1 MSTLVV
7 FADGRWLRIVAGDI
21 LARGELLADAL
32 SQAESNEE
40 EDRTV
45 AVVPAAE
52 VIVRTIDLP
61 DLADLQAQGAA
72 RMALADVS
80 MLPPEALHVAVG
92 AADADGHRLAVG
104 TPVASLTALL
114 AGLREAG
121 LDPDHLVAAPLLL
134 ARPETGFVRG
144 DLGSE
149 IVVRGT
155 DTAFADDPVL
165 TSLLVGDAPLAM
177 LDRHAL
183 ETALIAAAEFPEADL
198 RHGLFAKRRRW
209 PVDVARVRR
218 YAVMVLVIGALILT
232 AQIVTIVRLN
242 ARASVIEADTL
253 VQASAVLP
261 PGTTVTD
268 PVLQA
273 EARLATMQGA
283 GGGFDTLAAAMGAAV
298 NATPQVELGSMV
310 FDGEGG
316 LRATVRAANAA
327 DLTAVESRLGASG
340 LQVIPGPIVS
350 NQGRPYRDITVR
362 AR

>member
-7 FADGRWLRIVAGDI
+7 FADGHWLRIVAGDI
-21 LARGELLADAL
+21 LSRGEHIADAL
-32 SQAESNEE
+32 PQSDDE
-40 EDRTV
+40 RTV
-45 AVVPAAE
+45 AIVPAAD

-72 RMALADVS
+72 RIALADVS

-92 AADADGHRLAVG
+92 AADAEGHRIAAGV
-104 TPVASLTALL
+104 PVASLTALL
-114 AGLREAG
+114 SSLAEAG
-121 LDPDHLVAAPLLL
+121 LDPDHLLAAPLLL

-155 DTAFADDPVL
+155 ETAFADDPVL
-165 TSLLVGDAPLAM
+165 TPLLTSDNPVET
-177 LDRHAL
+177 LDRPAL
-183 ETALIAAAEFPEADL
+183 EAALIAAVEFPEADL

-209 PVDVARVRR
+209 PVDLARLRR
-218 YAVMVLVIGALILT
+218 YAMMALITGALILT
-232 AQIVTIVRLN
+232 AQIVSIVRLN
-242 ARASVIEADTL
+242 ARASTIEAETL
-253 VQASAVLP
+253 IQATAVLP

-268 PVLQA
+268 AVLQS
-273 EARLATMQGA
+273 EARLAAMQGA
-283 GGGFDTLAAAMGAAV
+283 GGGFEPLAAAVGAAV
-298 NATPQVELGSMV
+298 NATPNVELGSMV

-316 LRATVRAANAA
+316 LRATVRAATAA
-327 DLTAVESRLGASG
+327 DLSAVEAKLGASG
-340 LQVIPGPIVS
+340 LQIISGPIVA